1 MSRPQFFADPG
12 TDRLYEVMLNI
23 AQELWV
29 QEERLLSLE
38 GKALD
43 DDERD
48 ARAKAM
54 IDRVFAPLRESQ

>member
-38 GKALD
+38 GKALHD
-43 DDERD
+43 GERD

-54 IDRVFAPLRESQ
+54 IDRLFAPLREG